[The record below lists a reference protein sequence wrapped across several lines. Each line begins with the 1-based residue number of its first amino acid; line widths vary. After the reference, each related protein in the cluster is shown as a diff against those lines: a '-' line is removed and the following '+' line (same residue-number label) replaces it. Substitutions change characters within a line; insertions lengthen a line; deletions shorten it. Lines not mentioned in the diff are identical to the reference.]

1 MSGINTN
8 RSNIALPMEV
18 ATEILQKTQ
27 DESAVMKLAR
37 KITLPGTGLTFPVI
51 SGDPEASW
59 VDETDPK
66 PVSNPSLTTK
76 IMQPYKLAVIVP
88 FSDEFARDYKALYD
102 ALIARLPL
110 ALARKFDATVF
121 NGTAPG
127 SNFDVLTNVTAQ
139 AIGGTG
145 GIYAALVAA
154 DTDIA
159 EHDGVMNGFAMSPQA
174 KGELLSA
181 LDNNDR
187 PLFVNS
193 AADGAIPR
201 LLGAPCYYSK
211 GVYGAGNAA
220 SGTAGEEGYVAAKPD
235 VLGFAGDW
243 TQAVYGTVEGVKI
256 DMSNQATLT
265 ISNSAVNLWERNMFA
280 VRAEIEVGFRADTY
294 CFNKL
299 TRTHAA

>member
-8 RSNIALPMEV
+8 RSNVNLPTEV
-18 ATEILQKTQ
+18 ASEILQKTQ
-27 DESAVMKLAR
+27 DESAVMSLAR
-37 KITLPGTGLTFPVI
+37 GIVLPGNGLTFPVI
-51 SGDPEASW
+51 SGDPEAAW
-59 VDETDPK
+59 VDETDAK
-66 PVSNPSLTTK
+66 PVSNPTLTTK

-181 LDNNDR
+181 LDGDDR
-187 PLFVNS
+187 PIFITS
-193 AADGAIPR
+193 AADGAIPQ
-201 LLGAPCYYSK
+201 LLGAPVKYSK
-211 GVYGAGNAA
+211 GVYKA
-220 SGTAGEEGYVAAKPD
+220 GTAQNPD
-235 VLGFAGDW
+235 VIGFAGDW
-243 TQAVYGTVEGVKI
+243 TQAIYGTVEGVKI

-265 ISNSAVNLWERNMFA
+265 ISNAAVNLWERNMFA
-280 VRAEIEVGFRADTY
+280 VRAEIEIGFRADTN

-299 TRTHAA
+299 TRVHSA